1 MLYVS
6 IGVFGWCLPPWQEIS
21 FLSCIV
27 SVLDLRNNPGGVFE
41 EAIAMAVSILYPLY
55 ELNGYG
61 SLRLS
66 LMGILRPFSH
76 DFISA
81 CSLKYNLPY
90 CLLISVFHFLFP
102 YRPPPN
108 WSVS

>member
-90 CLLISVFHFLFP
+90 CLLISVLHFLFP

>member
-1 MLYVS
+1 MLIAIVSDFKKTKKTLMLYVS

-21 FLSCIV
+21 FLSCVV

-41 EAIAMAVSILYPLY
+41 EAIAMAVSILYPPY

-66 LMGILRPFSH
+66 LWEF
-76 DFISA
+76 
-81 CSLKYNLPY
+81 
-90 CLLISVFHFLFP
+90 
-102 YRPPPN
+102 
-108 WSVS
+108 